1 MTKTVWSFSSCKDN
15 MLQTMLKISNSSN
28 SDSSIFSVKFYK
40 IIYKQMKK
48 KIANINI
55 CNIYYIVTYNTCEVK

>member
-1 MTKTVWSFSSCKDN
+1 

-28 SDSSIFSVKFYK
+28 SDSNIFSVKFYK

-48 KIANINI
+48 KLQ
-55 CNIYYIVTYNTCEVK
+55 T

>member
-1 MTKTVWSFSSCKDN
+1 

-28 SDSSIFSVKFYK
+28 SDSNIFSVKFYK

-48 KIANINI
+48 KIANI

>member
-1 MTKTVWSFSSCKDN
+1 

-40 IIYKQMKK
+40 IIYKQMEKK
-48 KIANINI
+48 LQT
-55 CNIYYIVTYNTCEVK
+55 YVTYIILLHITHVR

>member
-1 MTKTVWSFSSCKDN
+1 MTKTVWSLSSCKDN

-40 IIYKQMKK
+40 IIYKQVKK
-48 KIANINI
+48 KIANI

>member
-1 MTKTVWSFSSCKDN
+1 
-15 MLQTMLKISNSSN
+15 MLQTMLKICNSSN

-48 KIANINI
+48 NCKHK
-55 CNIYYIVTYNTCEVK
+55 YM

>member
-28 SDSSIFSVKFYK
+28 SDSNIFSVKFYK

-48 KIANINI
+48 KLQT
-55 CNIYYIVTYNTCEVK
+55 YVTYIILLHITHVR

>member
-1 MTKTVWSFSSCKDN
+1 MTKTVWSLSSCKDN

-48 KIANINI
+48 KILNI

>member
-1 MTKTVWSFSSCKDN
+1 
-15 MLQTMLKISNSSN
+15 MLKTMLKISNSSN

-48 KIANINI
+48 IANINI